1 MSGLSE
7 ELMNKGIEKGV
18 EKGRLEVFSDLVK
31 LGRMTLDEVSKIW
44 GIPVADIQNYVK
56 NN

>member
-44 GIPVADIQNYVK
+44 VFL
-56 NN
+56 